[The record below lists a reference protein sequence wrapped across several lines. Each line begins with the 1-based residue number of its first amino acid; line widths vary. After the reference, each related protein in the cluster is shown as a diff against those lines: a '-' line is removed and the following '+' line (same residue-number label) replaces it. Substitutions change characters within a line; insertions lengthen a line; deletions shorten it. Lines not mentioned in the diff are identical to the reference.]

1 LARIMVE
8 GHDPHAIQAAAENI
22 AHVIE
27 RALGATTVI
36 PSEL

>member
-1 LARIMVE
+1 MVE
-8 GHDPHAIQAAAENI
+8 GRDAHAIHAAAETI

-27 RALGATTVI
+27 RAIGATTVV